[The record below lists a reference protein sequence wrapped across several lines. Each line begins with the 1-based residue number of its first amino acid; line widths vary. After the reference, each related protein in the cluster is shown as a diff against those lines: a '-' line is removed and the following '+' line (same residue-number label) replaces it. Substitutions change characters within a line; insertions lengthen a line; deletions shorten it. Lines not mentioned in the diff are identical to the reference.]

1 MSLNPQSTGYG
12 PSARSGRLMF
22 NGDERKYELWEV
34 KFLGYLQLQKLHA
47 VILPPE
53 EGGHV
58 DASLNDKK
66 NADAFAELIQ
76 CLDDHSLSLVM
87 RDAKN
92 NGRNALKILGEHY
105 LSKGKPRVISL
116 YTELTSLK
124 KTGAESVTD
133 YIIRAETAATSLKTS
148 GETISDSLLI
158 AMVLKGFPPD
168 FKSFTT
174 VVTQKDKTLSFSEFK
189 VALQS
194 FEETERTDESD
205 NVMRLGAA
213 KPNGRGSTGPKSSV
227 IIIIIICSSYIALF
241 LAEASSKCF
250 TYLLSLADLL
260 YPSPVICYARGKPGH
275 WATDSECRAPKNT
288 TGRRRW
294 CHICR
299 NHTHDTAWCRK
310 KKNAANLSQ
319 WRLQRTI
326 ILLYSKLVLVH
337 VVLTFLCQKC

>member
-1 MSLNPQSTGYG
+1 MSANTQPTGYG

-22 NGDERKYELWEV
+22 DGDERKYELWEV
-34 KFLGYLQLQKLHA
+34 KFLGYLRLQKLHA

-58 DASLNDKK
+58 DAGLNDDK

-76 CLDDHSLSLVM
+76 CLDDRSLSLLM

-92 NGRNALKILGEHY
+92 NGRKALKILREHY

-194 FEETERTDESD
+194 FEETERSTRTDESD

-213 KPNGRGSTGPKSSV
+213 KSKGRGSTGAKSSV
-227 IIIIIICSSYIALF
+227 I
-241 LAEASSKCF
+241 
-250 TYLLSLADLL
+250 
-260 YPSPVICYARGKPGH
+260 CYACGKPGH
-275 WATDSECRAPKNT
+275 RSTDSECRAPKNT
-288 TGRRRW
+288 TGRQRW

-310 KKNAANLSQ
+310 KKDTAKSMEASE
-319 WRLQRTI
+319 
-326 ILLYSKLVLVH
+326 SE
-337 VVLTFLCQKC
+337 